1 MSFSSTTGALSKSSL
16 LKKRSRRTRDPVLI
30 KDILVREMPLPAD
43 LEANLNPSRKGNEE
57 GVKPEVKF
65 W

>member
-1 MSFSSTTGALSKSSL
+1 
-16 LKKRSRRTRDPVLI
+16 LKNRSDVPGDPVLI
-30 KDILVREMPLPAD
+30 KDMLVREMPLPAD
-43 LEANLNPSRKGNEE
+43 LEANINPSRKGNEE

>member
-1 MSFSSTTGALSKSSL
+1 M
-16 LKKRSRRTRDPVLI
+16 
-30 KDILVREMPLPAD
+30 LVREMPLPAD
-43 LEANLNPSRKGNEE
+43 SEANLNPSRKGNEE